1 MSYKSHVSSQ
11 DRLFSA
17 IEVRRID
24 RNDLWRA
31 LKYGTSDFFDSPTH
45 PVFLT
50 AIYLMVAVLVA
61 LLGLGEN
68 PLPLL
73 FPLVSGMALIGPLA
87 ACGIYELSR
96 RKEKGLDYAWW
107 HAFVVLSS
115 PSRPAILLMGGILA
129 ILFFCWMQTAIALY
143 GVYFGDL
150 NPGSLTVLMEQV
162 FTTPAGWQ
170 LLISGCAIG
179 LLYSVVV
186 FVMTVVSL
194 PAMVDEQTRFSP
206 AVGLSL
212 KACLRNWKTL
222 MLWYVVVAALMW
234 VGVLTFF
241 FGLAILLPIV
251 GHASWHLYRMLVKR
265 ELDAVS

>member
-1 MSYKSHVSSQ
+1 MTYKSHIASQ
-11 DRLFSA
+11 DRLFSS
-17 IEVRRID
+17 IEVRQID
-24 RNDLWRA
+24 RNDLRQA
-31 LKYGTSDFFDSPTH
+31 LKMGAADFFDSPTH
-45 PVFLT
+45 PIFLT
-50 AIYLMVAVLVA
+50 AIYLIVAALVA
-61 LLGLGEN
+61 LFGLGEN

-73 FPLVSGMALIGPLA
+73 FPLVAGMALIGPLA

-96 RKEKGLDYAWW
+96 RKELGLNYAWW
-107 HAFVVLSS
+107 HAFDVLSS
-115 PSRPAILLMGGILA
+115 PSRAAILLMGAMLA
-129 ILFFCWMQTAIALY
+129 LLFFCWMQTAVALY
-143 GVYFGDL
+143 GAYFGDL
-150 NPGSLTVLMEQV
+150 NPGSLSALMGEV
-162 FTTPAGWQ
+162 FTTAAGWQ

-194 PAMVDEQTRFSP
+194 PAMIDRPMRFSQ

-212 KACLRNWKTL
+212 KACLRNWQTL
-222 MLWYVVVAALMW
+222 MLWYVMVAALMS

-265 ELDAVS
+265 PGELR

>member
-17 IEVRRID
+17 IEVRQID

-31 LKYGTSDFFDSPTH
+31 LKLGTSDFFDSPTH

-50 AIYLMVAVLVA
+50 AIYLIVAALVA
-61 LLGLGEN
+61 LFSLGEN

-96 RKEKGLDYAWW
+96 RKEKGLNFAWW
-107 HAFVVLSS
+107 HAFDVLSS
-115 PSRPAILLMGGILA
+115 SSRGAILLMGATLA

-143 GVYFGDL
+143 GAYFGDL
-150 NPGSLTVLMEQV
+150 NPGSLTGLMDQV
-162 FTTPAGWQ
+162 FTTAAGWQ

-179 LLYSVVV
+179 LVYSAVV

-194 PAMVDEQTRFSP
+194 PAMVDRPTRLSQ

-212 KACLRNWKTL
+212 KACLRNWQTL
-222 MLWYVVVAALMW
+222 MLWYVVVAVLMW

-265 ELDAVS
+265 ELETV